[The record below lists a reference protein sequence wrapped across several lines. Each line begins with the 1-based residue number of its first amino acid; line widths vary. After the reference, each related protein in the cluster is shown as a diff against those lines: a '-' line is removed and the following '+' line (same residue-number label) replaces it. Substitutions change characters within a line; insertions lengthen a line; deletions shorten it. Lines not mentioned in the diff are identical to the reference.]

1 MYDFKQRI
9 FGNLYKKKY
18 ESIANWARKYNISER
33 MAHHYL
39 KKNMNAQILTKLIVD
54 LELNPKKNFYKW
66 KKEQNVMGSIKNL
79 LEKKEEL
86 KVKADAI
93 LNDATVEVRGL
104 NAQEKEEFFQNKK
117 WNWGNTKLN
126 FWS

>member
-54 LELNPKKNFYKW
+54 LELNPKKIFIN
-66 KKEQNVMGSIKNL
+66 
-79 LEKKEEL
+79 EKGAKC
-86 KVKADAI
+86 
-93 LNDATVEVRGL
+93 NG
-104 NAQEKEEFFQNKK
+104 
-117 WNWGNTKLN
+117 
-126 FWS
+126 